1 MATHSPV
8 IEQAFPQPA
17 RAANVD
23 IGRQDFLSTL
33 WRLTR
38 VELYKLRHRRYSRVI
53 LALLLALTIL
63 FTVLLGVTS
72 FNEANA
78 PAAKMMPLQ
87 CSAQVT
93 NGCTT
98 QHYSQAQL
106 EHLKTLD
113 LQHNATSLGFPG
125 SLAFVMEVFSYSLV
139 GLLGLLLLA
148 PIVGTEYS
156 LGTIRLLF
164 TRGPTRLQC
173 MLGKALAGLLYTAG
187 VLLLLALTYVIVG
200 MLVYPMVGEPYAYA
214 FSHFHDAVFGNAL
227 WLSAITIVYWYAFG
241 VLAIFFGTLGRSTA
255 AALGGVFAWFI
266 FESVAP
272 YLLGFFMNLFTSG
285 PINDLLK
292 AIPDY
297 LLLTNIDALVTNR
310 LAVLGISGVST
321 ISDGHAVIV
330 VCVYFVL
337 LIGASCLITM
347 RRDVTN

>member
-1 MATHSPV
+1 MAAHSPSL
-8 IEQAFPQPA
+8 EQAFPRPSH
-17 RAANVD
+17 AANVD

-38 VELYKLRHRRYSRVI
+38 MELYKLRRRLYSRVI
-53 LALLLALTIL
+53 LSILCALSIL
-63 FTVLLGVTS
+63 FAVLIGITS
-72 FNEANA
+72 FNEANTPAIDMA
-78 PAAKMMPLQ
+78 P
-87 CSAQVT
+87 
-93 NGCTT
+93 
-98 QHYSQAQL
+98 QHYSQAQI
-106 EHLKTLD
+106 EHLKELD
-113 LQHNATSLGFPG
+113 LQNNANALGLPG
-125 SLAFVMEVFSYSLV
+125 SLAFVMALFSYSLV

-173 MLGKALAGLLYTAG
+173 MLGKALAGLIYIAG
-187 VLLLLALTYVIVG
+187 TLLLLALAYVMVG
-200 MLVYPMVGEPYAYA
+200 MLVYPGVGVPYAYA
-214 FSHFHDAVFGNAL
+214 FGHFHDAVLGHAL
-227 WLSAITIVYWYAFG
+227 WLSAITILYWYAFG

-255 AALGGVFAWFI
+255 AAIGGVFAWFI
-266 FESVAP
+266 FELVAP
-272 YLLGFFMNLFTSG
+272 YLLGFLMNLFTSG

-297 LLLTNIDALVTNR
+297 LFLSNIQVLVHK
-310 LAVLGISGVST
+310 SVS
-321 ISDGHAVIV
+321 SPPDLRAGIV